1 MQNKWCCAIK
11 RKRTF
16 RRSETLP
23 SALTLPQ
30 RAPHPSQHTVRRTH
44 EGRSPAPLL
53 AILVGTPAGR
63 SLNEHHARL
72 LGPPA
77 QQGQGA
83 THCAGFV
90 SGRKC
95 WGRCWLA
102 SCAACVMRHA
112 ANEGLSQASIPVGF
126 EPTPEDPKVS
136 LRHSEE
142 RNQRKTAPLARS
154 PFVLGDC
161 STRASRE
168 SLIWHNVLG
177 ARNWPVQ
184 SAPLVHLEI
193 GGVNKRRRF
202 LFLPI
207 AFGGAGRKAFVFFSA
222 EILHACFFLL
232 PSLVFAIRH
241 SGFLRSVYN
250 FTHLQF
256 YSPPPS
262 PPAPRANPVTSK
274 L

>member
-30 RAPHPSQHTVRRTH
+30 RAPHPSQHTVRRTQKD
-44 EGRSPAPLL
+44 RSPAPLL

-72 LGPPA
+72 LGPLA

-83 THCAGFV
+83 THCAGFG
-90 SGRKC
+90 SGSKC

-142 RNQRKTAPLARS
+142 RKQRKTAPLARS

-161 STRASRE
+161 STHASRE
-168 SLIWHNVLG
+168 SLIWHNLPG

-184 SAPLVHLEI
+184 HALLVHLEI
-193 GGVNKRRRF
+193 GGVNKRRRV

-222 EILHACFFLL
+222 ELLHSFFFFSL
-232 PSLVFAIRH
+232 PSLVFASRH

-256 YSPPPS
+256 YTPS
-262 PPAPRANPVTSK
+262 PPHRASPSVTST